1 MTNEETLNDMLK
13 KTFPRTIFIRGIN
26 ELNKTQSIVFSDEW
40 LKMPYMAINALQT
53 EPCEDC
59 ISRQAVNDLV
69 DELARAISDERCC
82 IPRGR
87 STATIMQDII
97 ELPSV
102 QPEPKKGYMSIA
114 DVMSVFD
121 DFMCGEVDEDGT
133 ETFLE
138 MLKDKAESEG
148 KESVKG

>member
-1 MTNEETLNDMLK
+1 MTNEEALNDMLK

-26 ELNKTQSIVFSDEW
+26 EPNKTQSIVFTDEW

-53 EPCEDC
+53 EHCEDG
-59 ISRQAVNDLV
+59 ISRQAVLD
-69 DELARAISDERCC
+69 AIEKNC
-82 IPRGR
+82 IWENEYNLTSSRIK
-87 STATIMQDII
+87 SAV
-97 ELPSV
+97 EKLPSV
-102 QPEPKKGYMSIA
+102 QPEPKKGYISIA

-121 DFMCGEVDEDGT
+121 DFMCGEVNEDGT

-148 KESVKG
+148 K

>member
-1 MTNEETLNDMLK
+1 MTNEEALNDMLK

-53 EPCEDC
+53 EHCDDC
-59 ISRQAVNDLV
+59 ISR
-69 DELARAISDERCC
+69 RAALECFEMTNTR
-82 IPRGR
+82 PG
-87 STATIMQDII
+87 AKHAI
-97 ELPSV
+97 ETLPSV
-102 QPEPKKGYMSIA
+102 QPEPKTGYISIA

-121 DFMCGEVDEDGT
+121 DFKCDEVDEDET

-148 KESVKG
+148 KE